1 MNTNN
6 KLNISEGGVVRSSTR
21 IHAPPGGSSQ
31 AGSLIFGGGASQQPQ
46 QISSNKFATGTNQNC
61 GNFMTGRSSTR
72 LHAPPGG
79 SSQAGSL
86 IFGGGASD
94 TYDRFSG
101 RGRSAN
107 PAQSNTYA
115 STQHQVTQQQ
125 PSSFANKEQYNY
137 QSNTQQQSSAPVAA
151 VKATTGATTTATTG
165 ATTATYGTSANAF
178 ASGTNQNCGNFITD
192 RPTSRVLAPPGGRSS
207 GPLW

>member
-1 MNTNN
+1 M
-6 KLNISEGGVVRSSTR
+6 KLT
-21 IHAPPGGSSQ
+21 ALPL
-31 AGSLIFGGGASQQPQ
+31 SLFSLPL
-46 QISSNKFATGTNQNC
+46 SVFLRFATGTNQNC

-79 SSQAGSL
+79 SSKAGSL
-86 IFGGGASD
+86 IFGGGAD
-94 TYDRFSG
+94 TGDRFSG

-107 PAQSNTYA
+107 PAQSNTY
-115 STQHQVTQQQ
+115 TQHQATQQQ
-125 PSSFANKEQYNY
+125 PSFANKEQYNY

-151 VKATTGATTTATTG
+151 VKATTATTATT
-165 ATTATYGTSANAF
+165 ATHGTSANAF

>member
-1 MNTNN
+1 M
-6 KLNISEGGVVRSSTR
+6 KLTALPLPLSLPLPLPSLSLSLSS
-21 IHAPPGGSSQ
+21 
-31 AGSLIFGGGASQQPQ
+31 SLSFLR
-46 QISSNKFATGTNQNC
+46 FATGTNQNC

-192 RPTSRVLAPPGGRSS
+192 RPTSRVLAPPVGRSS